1 MNKLVFLIITGVAI
15 VIVSC
20 NSGCSSGNSDRPK
33 TTEELKMEIKIKE
46 QSTPTKYLTV
56 TGRKMYYNSDADR
69 WVVEGMINNSATVA
83 KFKDIVLLIQLFS
96 QTGTVIG
103 QEEYIIY
110 KFSEPNSSIP
120 FSIKFFNH
128 PDDTK
133 NYFVLVKNAT
143 AVN

>member
-15 VIVSC
+15 VIVIC

-96 QTGTVIG
+96 QTGTG
-103 QEEYIIY
+103 GIY
-110 KFSEPNSSIP
+110 N
-120 FSIKFFNH
+120 
-128 PDDTK
+128 
-133 NYFVLVKNAT
+133 L
-143 AVN
+143 